1 MTEEEN
7 IENIPAQ
14 EITNENQE
22 KINKLKNFLQ
32 NENTDLFEI
41 ISLKDSITF
50 EDKNEEDQI
59 NNIIWQKQYISIFP
73 ESSNGNPIPTKVN
86 LNMINLLLSTANKYK
101 IKDNDKINQ
110 IKYIQEEANNYIKE
124 IKKIKNIE
132 DLNNLKEKTKNI
144 KIDLNEYFIQR
155 EMKLKNKIG
164 DESEDDSKNAENN
177 KTENTNIKN
186 KEINKSKSHR
196 RKKYKRKED
205 EYENDFVED
214 ESGAGSEEE
223 SERIDLSNHVIDL
236 GKKKSG
242 NNIKRIAD
250 ELQEEAKNY
259 ISMRSRRNINKKKK
273 IMILFMMISMA
284 KKMIQLIPEI
294 IQIQILIVKMII
306 INIEKGMP
314 K

>member
-73 ESSNGNPIPTKVN
+73 ESSNDNPIPTKAN

-177 KTENTNIKN
+177 KTENTNVKN

-236 GKKKSG
+236 GKKK
-242 NNIKRIAD
+242 IW
-250 ELQEEAKNY
+250 E
-259 ISMRSRRNINKKKK
+259 
-273 IMILFMMISMA
+273 
-284 KKMIQLIPEI
+284 
-294 IQIQILIVKMII
+294 
-306 INIEKGMP
+306 
-314 K
+314 

>member
-73 ESSNGNPIPTKVN
+73 ESSNDNPIPTKVN

-155 EMKLKNKIG
+155 EMKLKN
-164 DESEDDSKNAENN
+164 
-177 KTENTNIKN
+177 NI
-186 KEINKSKSHR
+186 
-196 RKKYKRKED
+196 ED
-205 EYENDFVED
+205 E
-214 ESGAGSEEE
+214 
-223 SERIDLSNHVIDL
+223 
-236 GKKKSG
+236 
-242 NNIKRIAD
+242 
-250 ELQEEAKNY
+250 
-259 ISMRSRRNINKKKK
+259 
-273 IMILFMMISMA
+273 
-284 KKMIQLIPEI
+284 
-294 IQIQILIVKMII
+294 
-306 INIEKGMP
+306 
-314 K
+314 